1 MKIINRKTLSL
12 AAAAVLSMCM
22 LPGCARSE
30 QDNSGKIS
38 VGCTSFSE
46 YDWTRN
52 IVGDSGNI
60 QLTYLLESGIDLHN
74 YQPST
79 KDILTISDCDLF
91 IYVGGE
97 SDKWVSDTL
106 GEARNSDMKVISL
119 MNVLGESVKEEE
131 IKEGMQAEEDEHS
144 DEPEYDEH
152 VWLSL
157 KNAALFTEKIEE
169 ELSAK
174 DKANAETYR
183 LNANNYAERLS
194 RLYKEYENVFNE
206 SPVKSAIFADRY
218 PFAYLFSDYG
228 VTCYAAFPGCSAE
241 TEASFE
247 TVISLAQ
254 KADGLNLKYIF
265 TTESP
270 LSSVAETIKENTKHK
285 NQKILRLN
293 SMQSVTK
300 EQINSGTTY
309 VSLSEYNLAQLKK
322 AFSGEF

>member
-1 MKIINRKTLSL
+1 MDFPEYDWLRNLVGT
-12 AAAAVLSMCM
+12 AAAANTADTQADKPQANSTQT
-22 LPGCARSE
+22 AFT
-30 QDNSGKIS
+30 QDKPAKKVVVQLLNTSGADMHS
-38 VGCTSFSE
+38 
-46 YDWTRN
+46 
-52 IVGDSGNI
+52 
-60 QLTYLLESGIDLHN
+60 
-74 YQPST
+74 YQPTAADLVKIVS
-79 KDILTISDCDLF
+79 SDVV
-91 IYVGGE
+91 IYIGGE
-97 SDKWVSDTL
+97 SDEWIEKALDRSPDVGRTEIRLMDYL
-106 GEARNSDMKVISL
+106 GDNAIA
-119 MNVLGESVKEEE
+119 EEE
-131 IKEGMQAEEDEHS
+131 EHHHH
-144 DEPEYDEH
+144 DTEYDEH

>member
-1 MKIINRKTLSL
+1 MLKKLFPL
-12 AAAAVLSMCM
+12 VLAVLI
-22 LPGCARSE
+22 L
-30 QDNSGKIS
+30 IS
-38 VGCTSFSE
+38 VCGCETTLPKKGDKLNIICTVFPL
-46 YDWTRN
+46 YDWTRE
-52 IVGDSGNI
+52 ITGSSAEVS
-60 QLTYLLESGIDLHN
+60 LLLKNGTDMHS
-74 YQPST
+74 YQPSAADLV
-79 KDILTISDCDLF
+79 KIVSSDVV
-91 IYVGGE
+91 IYIGGE
-97 SDKWVSDTL
+97 SDKWIEKALDRSPDTARTEIRLMDYL
-106 GEARNSDMKVISL
+106 GDNAIA
-119 MNVLGESVKEEE
+119 EEE
-131 IKEGMQAEEDEHS
+131 EHHHH
-144 DEPEYDEH
+144 DTEYDEH